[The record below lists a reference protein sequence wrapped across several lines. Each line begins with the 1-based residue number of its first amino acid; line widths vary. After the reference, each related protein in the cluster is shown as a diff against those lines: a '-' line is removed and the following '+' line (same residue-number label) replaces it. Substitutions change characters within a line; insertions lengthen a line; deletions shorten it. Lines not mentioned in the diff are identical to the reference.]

1 MTVFSD
7 KWSARAKQS
16 GFSMIELMISMVIS
30 LVLIA
35 GVVSVFQ
42 SNKRTYITGDA
53 LAEIQENVRIAYD
66 YIAREV
72 RMAGS
77 GYSCLANVT
86 TVQNMLNSTD
96 FDFNFAQPLEAYDN
110 GNNLPAALSGVVKS
124 GTDALV
130 VRGTYGVGA
139 KLETELD
146 NPSASLKVT
155 SIDPPPMGVDDI
167 VVVTDCR
174 TASIFQIT
182 NFSGNGNSGSDNVV
196 HNTGTG
202 TPGNQTKN
210 FIYPFQ
216 AGATVIKTRTIAY
229 YIGTNAN
236 GESALFQRAT
246 DQGSSDTIEVVEG
259 IQDMQLTFGVDTNDD
274 GLPEGYYTPTQ
285 ITDGSIGAE
294 WSDAISARINLL
306 VRSIDDNVVDSISS
320 YTFNGKTITPTDK
333 RMYREVSFVVAI
345 RGRLQ

>member
-1 MTVFSD
+1 MTLA
-7 KWSARAKQS
+7 ARSGRNKTGQA
-16 GFSMIELMISMVIS
+16 GFSMVELMISMVIS
-30 LVLIA
+30 LVLIG

-42 SNKRTYITGDA
+42 SNKRTYVTGDA

-72 RMAGS
+72 RMAGA

-96 FDFNFAQPLEAYDN
+96 FDFNFAQPMEAYDN
-110 GNNLPAALSGVVKS
+110 GNNLPEALSGVVKS
-124 GTDALV
+124 GTDVLV

-146 NPSASLKVT
+146 TPSASLKIT
-155 SIDPPPMGVDDI
+155 SIEPPPMGVDDI

-196 HNTGTG
+196 HNTGNG
-202 TPGNQTKN
+202 TPGNSTKI
-210 FIYPFQ
+210 FTYPFQ

-246 DQGSSDTIEVVEG
+246 DQGSADTLEVVEG
-259 IQDMQLTFGVDTNDD
+259 VQDMQLTFGVDTNED
-274 GLPEGYYTPTQ
+274 GVPDGYYTPTQ
-285 ITDGSIGAE
+285 ITDGSLGAD
-294 WSDAISARINLL
+294 WGDAISARVNLL
-306 VRSIDDNVVDSISS
+306 VRSIDDGVVDSIVP